1 MPPESPTPGGASGEE
16 WTERTAT
23 LRTAGSPKPDAWPL
37 LPGTRTSRGSPSRL
51 ADRFR
56 GARGGR
62 SSPPTGGVMLL
73 KHRMCAGTGWSAA
86 LRALWGHG
94 PVGPLGLRGG
104 LAARGR
110 RGGGGQPRARLD
122 PAVAGRLRL
131 GAGPEG
137 RVDVDQHL
145 LLALAQVRL
154 ALDGVHQA
162 CLLGP
167 LVADVP
173 ADVADLPS
181 RVELV
186 EAFRHGGASP
196 LVASSPVSGNGRQT
210 WRAPASVRAALQGC
224 FRCSTVKLAEQFPR
238 AGLSPA
244 PARPWRGGPRRPAP
258 RHRGPRSR
266 PRAAPPR
273 ARARSASRGPG
284 PRRAARRRGHG
295 GSRRAP

>member
-37 LPGTRTSRGSPSRL
+37 LPGTRTSRGSPSRP

-122 PAVAGRLRL
+122 VEGLGADPQRL
-131 GAGPEG
+131 G
-137 RVDVDQHL
+137 DVLEDL
-145 LLALAQVRL
+145 RRRLAQP
-154 ALDGVHQA
+154 ALD
-162 CLLGP
+162 L
-167 LVADVP
+167 
-173 ADVADLPS
+173 
-181 RVELV
+181 
-186 EAFRHGGASP
+186 
-196 LVASSPVSGNGRQT
+196 
-210 WRAPASVRAALQGC
+210 
-224 FRCSTVKLAEQFPR
+224 
-238 AGLSPA
+238 
-244 PARPWRGGPRRPAP
+244 
-258 RHRGPRSR
+258 
-266 PRAAPPR
+266 
-273 ARARSASRGPG
+273 
-284 PRRAARRRGHG
+284 
-295 GSRRAP
+295 